1 MSPHADRRTGDDRR
15 AAHRA
20 GGRRSVDE
28 PTGPAWTIGQL
39 AYQIGMS
46 NDFVI
51 SEIRA
56 NELVA
61 SKFGREWRIA
71 AAEVRRYLLAKQFPL
86 PESLAS

>member
-1 MSPHADRRTGDDRR
+1 MPVADRRQAPDRR
-15 AAHRA
+15 ASPRA
-20 GGRRSVDE
+20 GGRRAVDE
-28 PTGPAWTIGQL
+28 PMGPAWTIGQL

-56 NELVA
+56 HEIVA

-71 AAEVRRYLLAKQFPL
+71 SSEVRRYLLAKQFPL